1 MAGVAVG
8 GMIVAVGMGIFG
20 AESAK
25 KTAEKQMAQIW
36 NQETMKLASQE
47 KLALEEIRTSN
58 ETKRLEFFANAS
70 LKYRESLQKESTIRL
85 RDTWIYVASLGAG
98 TGVIYAVSLMASK
111 TIKNGE

>member
-1 MAGVAVG
+1 MSYIAVG
-8 GMIVAVGMGIFG
+8 GIVVSVGMSFLG
-20 AESAK
+20 AGQAK
-25 KTAEKQMAQIW
+25 KQAKKQREQLW

-47 KLALEEIRTSN
+47 KLTLVQIATDA
-58 ETKRLEFFANAS
+58 ETKRLGFFS
-70 LKYRESLQKESTIRL
+70 DGMLKYRESLQKESTVRL